1 MIACF
6 DIGGSAIKGAIAY
19 SPEDIRPLP
28 KVATPLHDFD
38 LFAMAIEKIAAD
50 GGVTPTSLISISIA
64 GVVDSDTGVITC
76 ANIPCINGRR
86 LVADLSEKLKRPVL
100 VANDADCFA
109 LSEAVVGAG
118 RNHRVVFGI
127 ILGTGVGGGLVING
141 KIHEGTGG
149 FAGEWGHGPVSA
161 TLAGN
166 PPIAIPR
173 YACGCGQIGCVD
185 AVGAARGM
193 ERLHA
198 HIHGVSLAST
208 EIIAAW
214 DAGDEAAARTIDVY
228 VDIVSAP
235 LAMTLNIVGA
245 SIVPVGGGLAN
256 SRSLIGKL
264 DEAVRRRILRRT
276 DRPLVIPAE
285 LKIEPGLIG
294 AGVLG
299 LMELPK

>member
-214 DAGDEAAARTIDVY
+214 DAGDGAAARTIDVY

>member
-28 KVATPLHDFD
+28 KVQTPLHDFD
-38 LFAMAIEKIAAD
+38 LFALAIERIAAEAGAD
-50 GGVTPTSLISISIA
+50 PTRLIAISIA
-64 GVVDSDTGVITC
+64 GVIDSETGIITC
-76 ANIPCINGRR
+76 ANIPCIDGRR
-86 LVADLSEKLKRPVL
+86 LVADLSEKLRRPVL

-118 RNHRVVFGI
+118 RDHRIVFGV

-166 PPIAIPR
+166 PPVSIPR

-198 HIHGVSLAST
+198 HIHGKLLAST

-228 VDIVSAP
+228 IDVVSGP
-235 LAMTLNIVGA
+235 LAMTINIVGA

-256 SRSLIGKL
+256 SHSLISRL
-264 DEAVRRRILRRT
+264 DEAVRARILRRT
-276 DRPLVIPAE
+276 DKPLVIPAE

>member
-28 KVATPLHDFD
+28 KVPTPLDDFD
-38 LFAMAIEKIAAD
+38 AFASALAKIAAD
-50 GGVTPTSLISISIA
+50 GGADPTGLISISIA
-64 GVVDSDTGVITC
+64 GVVDSDTGKITC
-76 ANIPCINGRR
+76 ANIPCIHGRT
-86 LVADLSEKLKRPVL
+86 LVADLSARLQRPVL

-118 RNHRVVFGI
+118 REHRVVFGV
-127 ILGTGVGGGLVING
+127 ILGTGVGGGIVIDG
-141 KIHEGTGG
+141 KIHEGAGG

-173 YACGCGQIGCVD
+173 YACGCGQVGCVD
-185 AVGAARGM
+185 PVGAARGM
-193 ERLHA
+193 ERLHT
-198 HIHGVSLAST
+198 HLHGVNLTST
-208 EIIAAW
+208 AIMAAW
-214 DAGDEAAARTIDVY
+214 NGGDAAAERTIEVY
-228 VDIVSAP
+228 IDIVSGP
-235 LAMTLNIVGA
+235 LAMTINIVGA

-256 SRSLIGKL
+256 SVALVQRL
-264 DEAVRRRILRRT
+264 DEAVRARILRKT
-276 DRPLVIPAE
+276 GKPLVVPAE

-299 LMELPK
+299 LMGIRR

>member
-6 DIGGSAIKGAIAY
+6 DIGGSAIKGAMAY

-28 KVATPLHDFD
+28 KVPTPVDDFD
-38 LFAMAIEKIAAD
+38 RFAEAIATIAAD
-50 GGVTPTSLISISIA
+50 GGADPAGLISISIA
-64 GVVDSDTGVITC
+64 GVVDSDTGRITC
-76 ANIPCINGRR
+76 ANIPCIHGRR
-86 LVADLSEKLKRPVL
+86 LVADLSRKLNRRVL

-118 RNHRVVFGI
+118 RGHRVVFGV

-141 KIHEGTGG
+141 RIHEGAGG

-161 TLAGN
+161 TWAGN
-166 PPIAIPR
+166 PPVAIPR
-173 YACGCGQIGCVD
+173 YACGCGQTGCVD

-198 HIHGVSLAST
+198 HLHGTHLPST
-208 EIIAAW
+208 QIIAAW
-214 DAGDEAAARTIDVY
+214 NAGEAAAARTIEVY
-228 VDIVSAP
+228 IDIVSGP
-235 LAMTLNIVGA
+235 LAMTINIVGA

-256 SRSLIGKL
+256 SVPLIQRL
-264 DEAVRRRILRRT
+264 DEAVRARILRKT
-276 DRPLVIPAE
+276 DKPLVIPAE

-299 LMELPK
+299 LMETAQ